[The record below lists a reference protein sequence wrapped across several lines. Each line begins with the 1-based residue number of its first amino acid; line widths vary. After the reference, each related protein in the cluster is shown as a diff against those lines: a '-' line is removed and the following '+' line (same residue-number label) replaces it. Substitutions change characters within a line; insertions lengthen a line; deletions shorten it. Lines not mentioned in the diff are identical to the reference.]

1 MKHCFLRGVGV
12 YLFAFTAVFGVS
24 GLRAQEQRKPDLVL
38 KGTITEANRETYV
51 EVPFTVPAGVVRVSV
66 DFHYTGHEKKATID
80 LGLLDNERFRGWS
93 GGNKSAFTVSETDA
107 TPSYLPGPIRP
118 GVWKLLLG
126 VPSMPTGV
134 RSEYVAKVYFGRE
147 GEPVTGSTFGAEAVP
162 GPVREGPGWFRGDLH
177 MHDAHSDGSC
187 TSQMGKK
194 VPCPLYKTVEAA
206 SARGLDFIAITDHN
220 TMSHFDA
227 MRELAPYFD
236 KMLLIPGR
244 EITTFQGHANVF
256 GTTEFIDFRLTSK
269 YVPTFNDLLNEV
281 EKKHAL
287 ISINHPGLPT
297 GAECMGCGWSVKNT
311 DFSRVHVIEAI
322 NGDNADNAVSG
333 VPFWQKR
340 LNDGLRVT
348 AVGGS
353 DNHDATLEPNHN
365 AAIGKPTTVVYAA
378 NLSER
383 AILDGIRAGHAFVDT
398 LGSHDRAI
406 EFTASVGGQKAMMGD
421 VVKALPGEKVHF
433 VLTLKNLAGAKAE
446 VVRDG
451 VVEALGG
458 EIKEPIEVREF
469 DQVSDDQRHW
479 VRVNVRG
486 ANGRLLILGN
496 PVYLN
501 F

>member
-1 MKHCFLRGVGV
+1 M
-12 YLFAFTAVFGVS
+12 
-24 GLRAQEQRKPDLVL
+24 GLGCGSAQEQRKPDLIL

-107 TPSYLPGPIRP
+107 TPSYLPGPVKP

-126 VPSMPTGV
+126 VPSMPAGV

-147 GEPVTGSTFGAEAVP
+147 GEPVEASTFGAEAVP

-187 TSQMGKK
+187 TSQAGKK

-206 SARGLDFIAITDHN
+206 TARGLDFIAITDHN
-220 TMSHFDA
+220 TTSHFDA
-227 MRELAPYFD
+227 MRELASYFD

-281 EKKHAL
+281 EKKRAL
-287 ISINHPGLPT
+287 ISINHPGSPT
-297 GAECMGCGWSVKNT
+297 GAECMGCGWSVKDT
-311 DFSRVHVIEAI
+311 DFSRVHVIEAL
-322 NGDNADNAVSG
+322 NGGSLDGPQSG
-333 VPFWQKR
+333 IPFWEQR
-340 LNDGLRVT
+340 LKDGFRET
-348 AVGGS
+348 AIGGS
-353 DNHDATLEPNHN
+353 DNHN
-365 AAIGKPTTVVYAA
+365 ASYAPEHESAIGRPTTVVYAP

-383 AILDGIRAGHAFVDT
+383 AVLEGIRAGHVFVDV
-398 LGSHDRAI
+398 LGSRDRAI
-406 EFTASVGGQKAMMGD
+406 EFTASAGGQRVMMGD
-421 VVKALPGEKVHF
+421 TVKAPAGEKVHF
-433 VLTLKNLAGAKAE
+433 VLTLRNLVGAKAE

-451 VVEALGG
+451 VVEPLGDTAN
-458 EIKEPIEVREF
+458 EAIAVREF
-469 DQVSDDQRHW
+469 DEVSDGGRHW

-486 ANGRLLILGN
+486 ENGRLLILGN